1 MLSCSK
7 YRADWLAWLAM
18 STTEGSGEGLLG
30 GGGGLSGSHS
40 SNGSSLIWTCDPPMP
55 MGFPGEGRRG
65 MEEKE
70 GWRPGTGPMLEGAEA
85 DGTGCKAEG
94 PEEGRV
100 EWE

>member
-1 MLSCSK
+1 
-7 YRADWLAWLAM
+7 
-18 STTEGSGEGLLG
+18 
-30 GGGGLSGSHS
+30 
-40 SNGSSLIWTCDPPMP
+40 MP

-70 GWRPGTGPMLEGAEA
+70 GWRPGTRPMVEGAE
-85 DGTGCKAEG
+85 GTGCKAEG